1 MNENIDVLIERKETE
16 LSLIRQRMED
26 FKGEFIKET
35 IGFASEWYK
44 KTAKEYVAKY
54 TEVILSMKEEKIA
67 RMKAQVNELIESAEK
82 TVRAELEKPALW
94 WHQRPRLHDS
104 ISQYLQVSDKYPEV
118 LDRAVRHV
126 LGRLGLILEE
136 YRYAVTTSGNTGSYL
151 EFWFDKPHGDDSVVV
166 PYYPHLLKWS
176 GEMQDTIHKYN
187 ELYTEAMSL
196 YMKIQKLKDRKKQQQ
211 AISRWDAV

>member
-16 LSLIRQRMED
+16 LSLFCKRMED

-67 RMKAQVNELIESAEK
+67 RMKAQVNELIENSEK
-82 TVRAELEKPALW
+82 TVRTELEKPALW

-104 ISQYLQVSDKYPEV
+104 ISQYLQVDDKYPEI

-136 YRYAVTTSGNTGSYL
+136 FKFNVSASGNPGSYR
-151 EFWFDKPHGDDSVVV
+151 EFWFDKPRSDESISV

-176 GEMQDTIHKYN
+176 EKMQNTIREYN
-187 ELYTEAMSL
+187 AQYTAAIALFDE
-196 YMKIQKLKDRKKQQQ
+196 IQNLREEKKRQQ
-211 AISRWDAV
+211 AMNRWDSI